1 MTTPGPDL
9 QAIILAAG
17 IGRRM
22 RPLSD
27 RSHKALLP
35 VGDTTILG
43 RIMDALGQVGVR
55 RVTIV
60 TGYRA
65 PDIEE
70 FLRTGYPDADLR
82 FVYNSRF
89 AETNNVV
96 SLSLALSELD
106 FDMDILLIECDLI
119 FDAGVLARLISCP
132 ARNVA
137 LLDNYRTGMDGTVVE
152 VQGSFI
158 TAVHP
163 ASMQDADFSYD
174 GKFKTLNIYRF
185 AAEFARDTLRPLL
198 HAYADIDA
206 SSYYEMVLGM
216 LTNIAA
222 YRISAELVADE
233 SWTEVDTPSD
243 LAAARFEFM
252 PASRPAILT
261 RSFGG
266 HWNFPGLL
274 DFSLMKNAYFPPGAM
289 LAAMRHALP
298 DLVTTYGSRQV
309 VLNEKLS
316 YFLHCDPDRVQ
327 VLHGASQAFPFLP
340 RVLGSRRAAIPA
352 PTFGEYDRAWPNATR
367 YADAPGIDWAC
378 VESLAGEHELM
389 VLVNPNSTTGT
400 TTPTK
405 DIYALARRLPGTLFL
420 VDESF
425 LPFSGEPSLV
435 DILEDEP
442 LPNVV
447 VLASLSKSLG
457 MHGLRLGYLY
467 SCDRQV
473 NQDIGA
479 ELPIWNLSAEAEFV
493 LEMLIKFVPAYE
505 ASLTATARDRDEF
518 RAQLR
523 DLSLV
528 SEVYPS
534 GGNFL
539 LARLDDADPK
549 LASRIRNWLLCT
561 ERIEIKDV
569 TDRFPDRLPRLRL
582 AVRHPTDNARL
593 IAALA
598 GIPATVLEL
607 RQ

>member
-1 MTTPGPDL
+1 MTATGSEL
-9 QAIILAAG
+9 QAVILTAG
-17 IGRRM
+17 FGRRM

-27 RSHKALLP
+27 RTHKALLP
-35 VGDTTILG
+35 IGETTILG

-96 SLSLALSELD
+96 SLSLALGELA
-106 FDMDILLIECDLI
+106 FDRDILLIECDLI
-119 FDAGVLARLISCP
+119 FNTSVLARLVNSP

-137 LLDNYRTGMDGTVVE
+137 LLDRYRTGMDGTVVE
-152 VQGSFI
+152 VRGGFI

-163 ASMQDADFSYD
+163 TSMQDAGFAYD

-185 AAEFARDTLRPLL
+185 AADFARDTLRPLL
-198 HAYADIDA
+198 KAYAEIDP
-206 SSYYEMVLGM
+206 SCYYEMVLGM
-216 LTNIAA
+216 LTNVAE
-222 YRISAELVADE
+222 YRISAELVNGE
-233 SWTEVDTPSD
+233 RWTEVDTPSD
-243 LAAARFEFM
+243 LAAARFEFV
-252 PASRPAILT
+252 PAA

-266 HWNFPGLL
+266 HWNFPELL

-298 DLVTTYGSRQV
+298 DLVTNYGSRQV
-309 VLNEKLS
+309 ILNEKLS
-316 YFLHCDPDRVQ
+316 YFLLCDPGRVQ

-340 RVLGSRRAAIPA
+340 RVLGGRNAAIPA
-352 PTFGEYDRAWPNATR
+352 PTFGEYDRAWPAATR
-367 YADAPGIDWAC
+367 YADSPGIDWGC
-378 VESLAGEHELM
+378 VESLAREHGLV
-389 VLVNPNSTTGT
+389 VLVNPNSATGT
-400 TTPTK
+400 TIPTK
-405 DIYALARRLPGTLFL
+405 EIYALAHRVPGTLFL

-425 LPFSGEPSLV
+425 LPFSGEPSII
-435 DILEDEP
+435 DMLEEEP

-457 MHGLRLGYLY
+457 VHGLRLGYLY
-467 SCDRQV
+467 SCDSQV
-473 NQDIGA
+473 IRDIGA
-479 ELPIWNLSAEAEFV
+479 ELPIWNVSAEAEFF
-493 LEMLIKFVPAYE
+493 LEMLLKFVPEYK

-518 RAQLR
+518 RAQL
-523 DLSLV
+523 LCLPLIG
-528 SEVYPS
+528 EVYPS

-539 LARLDDADPK
+539 VARLNDADPK
-549 LASRIRNWLLCT
+549 LGSRIRHSLLRT

-569 TDRFPDRLPRLRL
+569 TDRFPDQLPRLRL

-598 GIPATVLEL
+598 DIPATVLEA
-607 RQ
+607 Q